1 MKQAWQFFV
10 KYWKMFL
17 AVLGIVFGAFMLRPG
32 RSKNNGAALDGLKE
46 AEDKIRE
53 KRVEEQKHQADS
65 VNTSINDLNNN
76 APQPETQQSAKERAQ
91 KSIDDIAKDYDKL

>member
-10 KYWKMFL
+10 KYWKMFV
-17 AVLGIVFGAFMLRPG
+17 AVIGIVFGAFMLRPRG
-32 RSKNNGAALDGLKE
+32 QSKDAPLNGLKE

-53 KRVEEQKHQADS
+53 KRIEEQNQQATEL
-65 VNTSINDLNNN
+65 NTDIDQMNKNP
-76 APQPETQQSAKERAQ
+76 PQKQTDATAKERAA

>member
-10 KYWKMFL
+10 KYWKMFV
-17 AVLGIVFGAFMLRPG
+17 AVLGIVFGAFMLRP
-32 RSKNNGAALDGLKE
+32 RAKSKDAPLDGLKE

-53 KRVEEQKHQADS
+53 KRVEQQVTQAK
-65 VNTSINDLNNN
+65 DLNTDIDQMNKQ
-76 APQPETQQSAKERAQ
+76 APQKQSDATAQERSK